1 MDNERISLGGAQKQ
15 PNNQNDEIKNL
26 AKQHDIPEQFIE
38 RESEFQV
45 PTEEIELPSGGVFY
59 SNGKSTVK
67 IKYLTAEEDNILF
80 SPDLIKSGKV
90 LDILLESAV
99 LDKDLR
105 PEDMLSGDRN
115 YLLIATRRTGFGDEY
130 EPGEMT
136 CESCNNK
143 FNPVVDLSKLQPKK
157 LEVMPETEEGWYSV
171 QMPVMKMTIK
181 FRFLRGSDEKRM
193 RKSQESSGKKTGQ
206 FKISRL
212 ITDRY
217 LLQIMEVNGNRDKLY
232 IQKFI
237 NAMPTKD
244 SLFFREYVRRIEPG
258 IDLSY
263 DFECPHCGHIETT
276 DVPITA
282 KLFYPEADV

>member
-1 MDNERISLGGAQKQ
+1 MDNERISLGGAGKS
-15 PNNQNDEIKNL
+15 NTNQGEEVKNL
-26 AKQHDIPEQFIE
+26 AKQHDIPEQFV
-38 RESEFQV
+38 RKDDEFIV
-45 PTEEIELPSGGVFY
+45 PTEEVELPSGGVFY
-59 SNGKSTVK
+59 PNGKSKVT

-99 LDKDLR
+99 VDKDLR

-115 YLLIATRRTGFGDEY
+115 YLLIAARRTGFGDEY
-130 EPGEMT
+130 EPGEMS
-136 CESCNNK
+136 CESCNSRY
-143 FNPVVDLSKLQPKK
+143 NPVVDLSKLTQKK

-171 QMPVMKMTIK
+171 QMPVMKMNIK
-181 FRFLRGSDEKRM
+181 FRFLRGTDEKRM
-193 RKSQESSGKKTGQ
+193 RKSQEVSSKKTGQ
-206 FKISRL
+206 VKVSKL
-212 ITDRY
+212 ITERY

-232 IQKFI
+232 IQKFV

-258 IDLSY
+258 INLDY
-263 DFECPHCGHIETT
+263 DFECPHCGHIETR

-282 KLFYPEADV
+282 RLFYPEAEI